1 MPTDLRVGQTQAI
14 TVARTEPP
22 STTRPAPGQAALPRI
37 QPPSEI
43 STAQMDLVSAFPFK
57 GIIFRLLAFQ
67 PACAFNIPLFGTAQG
82 RL

>member
-1 MPTDLRVGQTQAI
+1 MQAI
-14 TVARTEPP
+14 TVARTESPT
-22 STTRPAPGQAALPRI
+22 TTRQAPGQAALPRI

-57 GIIFRLLAFQ
+57 GILFRLLAFQ